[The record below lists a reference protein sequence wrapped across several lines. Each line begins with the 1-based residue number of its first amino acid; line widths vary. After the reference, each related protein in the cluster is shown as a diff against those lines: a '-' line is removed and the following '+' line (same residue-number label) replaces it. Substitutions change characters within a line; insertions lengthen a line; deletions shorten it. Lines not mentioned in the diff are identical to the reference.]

1 MDLPQLSEIL
11 RSNPGWLDEAVDT
24 REVSRI
30 TGTPTATLDTLR
42 CRGGGPPFIKRGK
55 SVLYIRRSCFEWLA
69 AGRRRSTSDAGDGA
83 AAA

>member
-11 RSNPGWLDEAVDT
+11 RSNPGWFDEAVDT
-24 REVSRI
+24 REASRI

-55 SVLYIRRSCFEWLA
+55 RVLYIRRSCFEWLA
-69 AGRRRSTSDAGDGA
+69 VGRRTSTSDPGQA
-83 AAA
+83 AA